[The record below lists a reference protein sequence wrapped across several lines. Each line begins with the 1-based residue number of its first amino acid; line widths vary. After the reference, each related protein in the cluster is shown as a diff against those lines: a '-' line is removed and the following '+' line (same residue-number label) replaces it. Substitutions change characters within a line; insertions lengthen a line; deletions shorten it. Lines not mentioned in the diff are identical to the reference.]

1 MKFLFL
7 EAKVRRKIL
16 ILSIALLTFI
26 SILSGCRRTER
37 DPNEITSF
45 LKDLKSYSTDFTMDI
60 KNDKQVIVHE
70 GKQYYKKGQ
79 GYRIELSK
87 DRVFLYKSDKIYV
100 NDVKNNFK
108 YTLDKDFDNIY
119 KITFVEQYINMLSAN
134 EEVKYDYKTIEGK
147 NYQLIELVIPG
158 GTRETSKAVMYVNAK
173 TYLPEWIMVYDEN
186 NKERIKIT
194 YKNFHC
200 EEELDDKLFNID

>member
-7 EAKVRRKIL
+7 EAKVRKKVL

-26 SILSGCRRTER
+26 SILSSCKRVQR
-37 DPNEITSF
+37 DPNDITNF
-45 LKDLKSYSTDFTMDI
+45 LKDLKNYSTDFTMDI
-60 KNDKQVIVHE
+60 KNDKQVVVHE

-79 GYRIELSK
+79 GYRVELNK

-119 KITFVEQYINMLSAN
+119 RITFVEQYINMLSTN
-134 EEVKYDYKTIEGK
+134 EGVKYDYKTIEGK
-147 NYQLIELVIPG
+147 NYQLIELIIPG
-158 GTRETSKAVMYVNAK
+158 GTRETDKAVMYVNTK
-173 TYLPEWIMVYDEN
+173 TYLPEWIIVYDEN
-186 NKERIKIT
+186 NRERIKIT
-194 YKNFHC
+194 YKNFQC
-200 EEELDDKLFNID
+200 EEIDSKLFNID